1 LPVNRALYV
10 NLNQGWMMNR
20 IKVFRILSFVI
31 GLGMLLASTMVF
43 LGLSFFP
50 ETNNIGVT
58 GSSLVGAYFMFYA
71 VTGTMDV
78 FKYFKTS
85 QVK

>member
-1 LPVNRALYV
+1 
-10 NLNQGWMMNR
+10 MMNR

-50 ETNNIGVT
+50 EVNNIGVT
-58 GSSLVGAYFMFYA
+58 GSSLVGSYFMFYA
-71 VTGTMDV
+71 ITGTMDV